1 MASVDELKKLVSRLE
16 SRIEQLESKI
26 TGHGAGSASGDG
38 MRMVIMG
45 PPGAGMHSIYNF
57 SGALSPTAMLTMDRQ
72 GNTGSTYQGQVLH
85 LPSCKYLIGKD
96 EREG

>member
-26 TGHGAGSASGDG
+26 TGHGGSSASEDG

-45 PPGAGMHSIYNF
+45 PPGAGMLF
-57 SGALSPTAMLTMDRQ
+57 CL
-72 GNTGSTYQGQVLH
+72 
-85 LPSCKYLIGKD
+85 
-96 EREG
+96 